1 MPAQMLGEQVQQRP
15 RGRRPR
21 RRSRSGDGVV
31 LANRK
36 TEICLHWQ
44 TGTCP
49 YGAGSCAFAHGL
61 GELRHPTLDDEA
73 IARSVSEDSGSCPS
87 SRDTS
92 LSSRC
97 GGVIGR
103 VPHSPC
109 ERRLPTFVDLSTGNT
124 PVRGSRH
131 TRHWSSPATRQPH
144 GYYSNGQPR
153 TPHHQR
159 SRSYPSPASSDFS
172 DSYGF
177 GVAVDAPPVSPQC
190 YHREA
195 APPRSPRCSSF
206 TDRRQRTSAAPAAE
220 PPRAPPGGHGGRYAR
235 RVVYS
240 YGSSPAGRAAPASP
254 ASWAHAGM
262 RQQPGGGGGSGGGG
276 GGRTGAN

>member
-1 MPAQMLGEQVQQRP
+1 MTL
-15 RGRRPR
+15 
-21 RRSRSGDGVV
+21 
-31 LANRK
+31 LA
-36 TEICLHWQ
+36 
-44 TGTCP
+44 
-49 YGAGSCAFAHGL
+49 AGSCAFAHGL

-131 TRHWSSPATRQPH
+131 TRHWSSPATRHPH

-159 SRSYPSPASSDFS
+159 SRSYPSPSSSDFS

-206 TDRRQRTSAAPAAE
+206 TDRRQRTSVAPAAE